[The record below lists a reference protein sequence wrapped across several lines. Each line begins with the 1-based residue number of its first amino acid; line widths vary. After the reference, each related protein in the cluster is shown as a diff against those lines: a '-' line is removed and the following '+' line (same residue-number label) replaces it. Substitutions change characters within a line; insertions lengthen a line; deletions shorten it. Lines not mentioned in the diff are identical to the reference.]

1 MEVTK
6 GSVVK
11 SKAGH
16 DKGEFFVVLEF
27 DGKYANICDGKR
39 RLLDNPKRKKEKH
52 LSITNSKLDQSSM
65 VSNREIRKA
74 LSQFQ

>member
-1 MEVTK
+1 VEVTK
-6 GSVVK
+6 GLVVK

-16 DKGEFFVVLEF
+16 DKGKFFVVLEF
-27 DGKYANICDGKR
+27 DGKYASICDGKR
-39 RLLDNPKRKKEKH
+39 RKLDNPKQKKEKH
-52 LSITNSKLDQSSM
+52 LSKTTRKLDQNLM